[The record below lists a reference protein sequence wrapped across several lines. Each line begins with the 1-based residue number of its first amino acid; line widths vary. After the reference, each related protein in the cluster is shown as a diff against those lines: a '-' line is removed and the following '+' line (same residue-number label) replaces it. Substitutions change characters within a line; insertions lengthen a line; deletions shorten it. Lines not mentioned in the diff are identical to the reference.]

1 MRNKPCDAVNVSERS
16 PPYQPSLHPK
26 GTALNI
32 CFFYEGLRPGGVEHM
47 IANLSHE
54 LLARGHSLTL
64 ILAGSPTDKD
74 HHVAPGC
81 VVKWLHHPTKSA
93 RGSVWKLRRE
103 LRDGDYDIVLSAMPP
118 FNNAAV
124 LARLLS
130 GTHARNVLTERT
142 NPFPDYAAESRV
154 QKIWHRMC
162 SLLYPRAHAI
172 IAVSSGLAD
181 SLARFAGIR
190 RDSIDVI
197 YNPAYQPHSYTE
209 AELTAKAHPWTR
221 DGGGPVII
229 NAGRLFP
236 QKDFPTFLRA
246 MRLVRDT
253 MPEARAVI
261 LGDGPLRAE
270 LEGLRD
276 QLGLA
281 GAVDMPGF
289 SPDIN
294 PTLSAA
300 GFFVLSSAWEGF
312 GNVLVEALGARCSI
326 VTTDCPDGP
335 REIVDGGRYGTL
347 VTVGDERG
355 MADAI
360 IAMLRAPADPAAQLD
375 RARQFSVPAACD
387 QYEAIFRR
395 VRAH

>member
-1 MRNKPCDAVNVSERS
+1 MK
-16 PPYQPSLHPK
+16 
-26 GTALNI
+26 I

-64 ILAGSPTDKD
+64 VLAGSPTDKD
-74 HHVAPGC
+74 HHPAPGC
-81 VVKWLHHPTKSA
+81 EVKWLNHPTKSA
-93 RGSVWKLRRE
+93 RGSIWKLRDE
-103 LRDGDYDIVLSAMPP
+103 LKRGQYDIVLSAMPP

-124 LARLLS
+124 AARILS
-130 GTHARNVLTERT
+130 GTRARNVLTERT
-142 NPFPDYAAESRV
+142 NPFPDYAAESRM

-162 SLLYPRAHAI
+162 SVLYPRAHAI

-181 SLARFAGIR
+181 SLARFARIR

-197 YNPAYQPHSYTE
+197 YNPAYQPHEYSE
-209 AELTAKAHPWTR
+209 EEMAAKAHPWTR
-221 DGGGPVII
+221 DGLGPVVI

-246 MRLVRDT
+246 MKLVRET

-261 LGDGPLRAE
+261 LGDGPLREE
-270 LEGLRD
+270 LEALRHALSLD
-276 QLGLA
+276 EA
-281 GAVDMPGF
+281 IDMPGF
-289 SPDIN
+289 APDIN
-294 PTLSAA
+294 PTLTAA

-335 REIVDGGRYGTL
+335 REIVDGGRYAAL
-347 VTVGDERG
+347 VPVGDERA

-360 IAMLRAPADPAAQLD
+360 IAMLRNPADPAVQLARAQ
-375 RARQFSVPAACD
+375 QFSVPAACD

-395 VRAH
+395 VSAA

>member
-1 MRNKPCDAVNVSERS
+1 MK
-16 PPYQPSLHPK
+16 
-26 GTALNI
+26 I

-64 ILAGSPTDKD
+64 ILAGSPTEKD

-103 LRDGDYDIVLSAMPP
+103 LRSGNYDIVLSAMPP

-124 LARLLS
+124 LARILS
-130 GTHARNVLTERT
+130 GTKARNVLTERT
-142 NPFPDYAAESRV
+142 NPFPDYAAESRA

-162 SLLYPRAHAI
+162 GVLYPRAHAI

-190 RDSIDVI
+190 RNSIDVI
-197 YNPAYQPHSYTE
+197 YNPAYQPYSYTE
-209 AELTAKAHPWTR
+209 QELAAKAHPWTL
-221 DGGGPVII
+221 DGKGAVLI

-246 MRLVRDT
+246 MKLVCKTIPD
-253 MPEARAVI
+253 ARAVI

-270 LEGLRD
+270 LEALRD
-276 QLGLA
+276 ELGLA

-294 PTLSAA
+294 PTLAAA

-312 GNVLVEALGARCSI
+312 GNVLVEALGAGCSI

-335 REIVDGGRYGTL
+335 REIVDGGRYATL
-347 VTVGDERG
+347 VPVGDARA

-360 IAMLRAPADPAAQLD
+360 ITMIQAPADPAVQVD
-375 RARQFSVPAACD
+375 RARQFSVPVACD

-395 VRAH
+395 VNAG